1 MIGGDDDWEEEEPS
15 YNAHNPSVPAVSSF
29 RPSRGR
35 GRPGTTGNGGG
46 GASVGSWRNCTN
58 PPSVPRER
66 NPAGRGGG
74 GGGDSARGYGGS
86 EMETMKVAS
95 SILGRLIGTRGAT
108 KKDIETRSGCR
119 ININQKDRSDPFGTV
134 EFTGNREAID
144 KAKVIVADMIG
155 DEGGA
160 GGEPARGGGGDR
172 FDRQTGG
179 KDCYKCGK
187 PGHISRDCPLTT
199 NGGGG
204 SFNGFGAATTATI
217 TTTTPSETTDDASP
231 VINWKQL
238 YLNSEENKMAKWKD
252 EPPIVKDFYTEHPV
266 VKSMSAASVA
276 EFREIN
282 NNIVV
287 LDLKEGENPRSIP
300 NPCTTFEHAF
310 ENHPD
315 VLGEI
320 YKNKFEKPSPIQ
332 SQMWPMVLSGY
343 DTIGIAQTGTGKT
356 LAFLLPAFL
365 HIEGR
370 FP

>member
-1 MIGGDDDWEEEEPS
+1 
-15 YNAHNPSVPAVSSF
+15 
-29 RPSRGR
+29 
-35 GRPGTTGNGGG
+35 
-46 GASVGSWRNCTN
+46 
-58 PPSVPRER
+58 
-66 NPAGRGGG
+66 
-74 GGGDSARGYGGS
+74 
-86 EMETMKVAS
+86 
-95 SILGRLIGTRGAT
+95 
-108 KKDIETRSGCR
+108 
-119 ININQKDRSDPFGTV
+119 
-134 EFTGNREAID
+134 
-144 KAKVIVADMIG
+144 
-155 DEGGA
+155 
-160 GGEPARGGGGDR
+160 
-172 FDRQTGG
+172 
-179 KDCYKCGK
+179 
-187 PGHISRDCPLTT
+187 
-199 NGGGG
+199 
-204 SFNGFGAATTATI
+204 
-217 TTTTPSETTDDASP
+217 
-231 VINWKQL
+231 
-238 YLNSEENKMAKWKD
+238 MAKWKD